1 MEPRIRP
8 LTASDMPEVRRL
20 YLDGF
25 SNSAYYAA
33 VEPDESK
40 RTEMFDRE
48 VMPQALCCVRSG
60 ASYCCEA
67 DGSLCAMM
75 LIAEITKERANI
87 LDEIFFGFY
96 RRINDKETLA
106 GRKALLDAVEKHGR
120 AAYFFSAAVDKRYRR
135 RHIGIRLIKHCLDLF
150 QGMYIFTELT
160 TPEMFSLFK
169 AAAKERKLVQN
180 KISGHYVIT
189 AVEP

>member
-1 MEPRIRP
+1 
-8 LTASDMPEVRRL
+8 
-20 YLDGF
+20 
-25 SNSAYYAA
+25 
-33 VEPDESK
+33 
-40 RTEMFDRE
+40 
-48 VMPQALCCVRSG
+48 MPQALCCVRSG

-75 LIAEITKERANI
+75 LITEITKECANVF
-87 LDEIFFGFY
+87 DEMFFGFY

-150 QGMYIFTELT
+150 QGMNTGQWLSQGSSF
-160 TPEMFSLFK
+160 PSLSS
-169 AAAKERKLVQN
+169 AIQDSSSSALSQKLSLRRPDVR
-180 KISGHYVIT
+180 
-189 AVEP
+189 